1 MVSQVTHLAV
11 GHTETMTT
19 APSAYHRRVA
29 EEKRA
34 AIIGAATGLFLA
46 SGYDSTSL
54 ARIAEAAGVS
64 KATLFKQF
72 PTKAALFDAIVT
84 ESWQVED
91 SRGPQPAADDLRAG
105 LTTIGLRYVEL
116 LTRPGMSALFRIVIA
131 ELPRF
136 PELGEAQFSRGK
148 MPYFESVSRY
158 LAAADTAGTATVG
171 DPDLAATQFLGMI
184 SNFVFWPTL
193 LLTDWAPERAAIEQ
207 AVTEAVN
214 TMIARYGS

>member
-1 MVSQVTHLAV
+1 M
-11 GHTETMTT
+11 GTE
-19 APSAYHRRVA
+19 PSAYHRRVA

-34 AIIGAATGLFLA
+34 AILEAATGLFLA
-46 SGYDSTSL
+46 SGYDGTSL

-84 ESWQVED
+84 ESWQTED
-91 SRGPQPAADDLRAG
+91 SGGPEPSAADLRAG
-105 LTTIGLRYVEL
+105 LTAIGHRYVEL
-116 LTRPGMSALFRIVIA
+116 LTRPGMTALFRIVIA

-158 LAAADTAGTATVG
+158 LADAHKAGAAEVD

-193 LLTDWAPERAAIEQ
+193 LLTDWAPERAAIERAVAE
-207 AVTEAVN
+207 AVT
-214 TMIARYGS
+214 TTCARYGT

>member
-1 MVSQVTHLAV
+1 MS
-11 GHTETMTT
+11 TE
-19 APSAYHRRVA
+19 PSAYHRRVA

-34 AIIGAATGLFLA
+34 AILTAATDLFLA

-84 ESWQVED
+84 DSWKVED
-91 SRGPQPAADDLRAG
+91 SGGPDPSATDLRTG
-105 LTTIGLRYVEL
+105 LTAIGHRYVEL
-116 LTRPGMSALFRIVIA
+116 LTRPGMTALFRIVIA

-136 PELGEAQFSRGK
+136 PELGEAQFSQGK

-158 LAAADTAGTATVG
+158 LAAAHAAGSAKVE
-171 DPDLAATQFLGMI
+171 DPTLAATQFLGMI

-193 LLTDWAPERAAIEQ
+193 LLTDWAPERSAIER
-207 AVTEAVN
+207 AVEEAVQ
-214 TMIARYGS
+214 TMIARYRP

>member
-1 MVSQVTHLAV
+1 MTHLAI
-11 GHTETMTT
+11 GHTGGMSTE
-19 APSAYHRRVA
+19 PSAYHRRVA

-34 AIIGAATGLFLA
+34 AILKAATGLFLA
-46 SGYDSTSL
+46 AGYDGTSL

-84 ESWQVED
+84 DSWQVED
-91 SRGPQPAADDLRAG
+91 ADGPEPPAADLRAG
-105 LTTIGLRYVEL
+105 LTAIGHRYVDL
-116 LTRPGMSALFRIVIA
+116 LTRPGMTALFRIVIA

-158 LAAADTAGTATVG
+158 LAAADGAGSAKVD

-193 LLTDWAPERAAIEQ
+193 LLTDWAPKRAAIEQ
-207 AVTEAVN
+207 AVAEAVS
-214 TMIARYGS
+214 TMCARYQI

>member
-1 MVSQVTHLAV
+1 M
-11 GHTETMTT
+11 GTE
-19 APSAYHRRVA
+19 PSAYHRRVA

-34 AIIGAATGLFLA
+34 AILEAATGLFLA
-46 SGYDSTSL
+46 SGYDGTSL
-54 ARIAEAAGVS
+54 AKIAEAAGVS

-84 ESWQVED
+84 ESWQTED
-91 SRGPQPAADDLRAG
+91 SGGPEPSAEDLRAG
-105 LTTIGLRYVEL
+105 LTAIGHRYVEL
-116 LTRPGMSALFRIVIA
+116 LTRPGMTALFRIVIA

-158 LAAADTAGTATVG
+158 LAEADRAGSAKVG
-171 DPDLAATQFLGMI
+171 DSDLAATQFLGMI

-193 LLTDWAPERAAIEQ
+193 LLTDWAPERAAIER
-207 AVTEAVN
+207 AVCEAVS
-214 TMIARYGS
+214 TMCARYRT